1 MERNTILGI
10 GCGVIF
16 VALVGCVIFGMAV
29 GSDDDNDVHVSG
41 RVSISPAFTAAC
53 ENAKVVITPQG
64 LSARTIRFEAKSWR
78 FGQGCVL
85 PVVEDL
91 PRADSYRIEVPG
103 VGVETVYPD
112 ASGDVSF
119 DISW

>member
-1 MERNTILGI
+1 MERKSIRGI
-10 GCGVIF
+10 GCGV
-16 VALVGCVIFGMAV
+16 VLVLLVGCIIFGMVA
-29 GSDDDNDVHVSG
+29 GSDDVQIRG

-53 ENAKVVITPQG
+53 EDAKVVITPQG

-112 ASGDVSF
+112 ASGEVSF
-119 DISW
+119 NISW